1 MNKENISCSSK
12 DVNQEQDLKAH
23 WNNAYTKTEVHKLG
37 WYEDN
42 LEPSLRLIKKCN
54 LNLDASILNVG
65 AGATTLIDE
74 LLKQGYTNI
83 IANDLSETALEKLK
97 ERLGDKKDAIK
108 WVVDDL
114 TKPTVLISL
123 DKIDLWHDRAV
134 VHFFND
140 ENEQNTYFNLV
151 KTLVKNNGFVIIAT
165 FNLNGA
171 TKCSGLPVHRYNQEM
186 LQGKLGEGFKLLQ
199 AFNYNY
205 TMPSG
210 DTRAYVYTLFKKIK

>member
-1 MNKENISCSSK
+1 MTTKSTSCSSEE
-12 DVNQEQDLKAH
+12 VNQEQDLKSH
-23 WNNAYTKTEVHKLG
+23 WNIAYTKTEVHKLG

-42 LEPSLRLIKKCN
+42 LEPSLQLIKKCN

-74 LLKQGYTNI
+74 LLKQGYTNV

-97 ERLGDKKDAIK
+97 ERLGDKKDAIQ

-114 TKPTVLISL
+114 TKPTALINL

-165 FNLNGA
+165 FNLDGA
-171 TKCSGLPVHRYNQEM
+171 TKCSGLPVHRFNAQM
-186 LQGKLGEGFKLLQ
+186 LQDKLGEGFKLIE
-199 AFNYNY
+199 AFDHNY
-205 TMPSG
+205 TMPLG
-210 DTRAYVYTLFKKIK
+210 DTRAYVYTLFQKN